1 MCDIRTVLD
10 TLKTGVAVVNME
22 EKIGIEAKMLSED
35 LENINEKYPC
45 VYFNNALIGG
55 FKSLFEDNYSDRSG
69 MVFHTNDIS
78 RLFKLQVFVPL
89 HDVQNHSVA
98 MPNIE
103 KLTQS
108 VYHIIDSHDNHKC
121 FYTVYHDE

>member
-89 HDVQNHSVA
+89 HDV
-98 MPNIE
+98 
-103 KLTQS
+103 
-108 VYHIIDSHDNHKC
+108 
-121 FYTVYHDE
+121 